1 MQTDQEYQNPEI
13 GTDNEP
19 QVEDD
24 FFALKGQKKDS
35 TVSLSENDANSPRMP
50 ATLQPKEKQISADPS
65 TLTSPAGL
73 DFDPNEQQEDNDED
87 FFDPLEYPV
96 KKRSL
101 SNGDSFFPQQH
112 DTVLDQEI
120 GQATEKLA
128 VTVSDPNSSEM
139 QSSLSQEGANT
150 FAIRQTD
157 ATNRP
162 SDETKSNTDESKS
175 QENVAKKY
183 SDSSS

>member
-1 MQTDQEYQNPEI
+1 MEADQEYQNPEI
-13 GTDNEP
+13 CADNEP

-24 FFALKGQKKDS
+24 FFTLKGQKKDS
-35 TVSLSENDANSPRMP
+35 TVSLSENDANSRRVP
-50 ATLQPKEKQISADPS
+50 AALQPKEKQMSADPS
-65 TLTSPAGL
+65 TLTSPASF
-73 DFDPNEQQEDNDED
+73 DFQPIEQLEANDED

-128 VTVSDPNSSEM
+128 MTMSDPNSSEK
-139 QSSLSQEGANT
+139 QSSISQEGANT
-150 FAIRQTD
+150 FTIRQTD